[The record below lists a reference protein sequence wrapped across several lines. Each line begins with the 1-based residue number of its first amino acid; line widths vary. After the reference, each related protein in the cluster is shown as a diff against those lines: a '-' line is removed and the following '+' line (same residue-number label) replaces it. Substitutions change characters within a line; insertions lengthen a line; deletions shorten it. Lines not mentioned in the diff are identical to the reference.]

1 MDQKKTGSFLKEL
14 RKEKGLTQ
22 EQLAEILG
30 VTNRSVSRWENGV
43 NMPDFDLVIE
53 LANYFEVSIEEFLNG
68 ERRDG
73 MIDKKEEE
81 TLLKVADYTNEE
93 RIRVTRRLN
102 WIFIAGVISLLV
114 YMVLEINGLTETGV
128 YEDIASFALGLVFG
142 GLLVGVLYTSRYM
155 VKIRA
160 FKMRLLHRGEGKI

>member
-68 ERRDG
+68 ERRND

-93 RIRVTRRLN
+93 RIRVIRRLN
-102 WIFIAGVISLLV
+102 WIFIAGVIALLV

-142 GLLVGVLYTSRYM
+142 GLLVGVVYTSRYM